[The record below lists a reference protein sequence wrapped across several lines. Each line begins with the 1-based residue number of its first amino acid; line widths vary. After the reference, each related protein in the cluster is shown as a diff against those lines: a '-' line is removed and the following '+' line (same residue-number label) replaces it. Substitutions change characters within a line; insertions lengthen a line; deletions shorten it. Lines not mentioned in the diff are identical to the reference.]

1 MRRKDRAVPTQQG
14 VAMNAMS
21 YRDRRHAGQVLAA
34 ALRKLRGRDPIV
46 LALPRGGV
54 PVGFEVARALS
65 CPLDIVSVRK
75 LGAPHQPELAV
86 GAVVDTDPPQ
96 TVGNPEVMEALALD
110 QAWLDQAAK
119 TQEKELLRRRRLY
132 VGDRPRPGLAQRQV
146 ILVDD
151 GIATGAS
158 IRAALK
164 GLRQARP
171 AELVLAVPVAPPEV
185 LEDLTALCDRIV
197 CPRRPE
203 NFGAVGYYYQDFAQT
218 QDEEVVRLLAE
229 ANRPG

>member
-1 MRRKDRAVPTQQG
+1 MR
-14 VAMNAMS
+14 
-21 YRDRRHAGQVLAA
+21 YRDRRHAGQALAA
-34 ALRKLRGRDPIV
+34 ALQTRRGRDPIV

-96 TVGNPEVMEALALD
+96 TVGNPEVMTTLGLD
-110 QAWLDQAAK
+110 QAWLDQAARA
-119 TQEKELLRRRRLY
+119 QEKELLRRRRLY
-132 VGDRPRPGLAQRQV
+132 VGDRPRPGLAGRQV

-158 IRAALK
+158 IRAALAA
-164 GLRQARP
+164 LRQTQP
-171 AELVLAVPVAPPEV
+171 AELVLAVPVAPPDV
-185 LEDLTALCDRIV
+185 LDALAPLCDRIV

-203 NFGAVGYYYQDFAQT
+203 NFGAVGYYYDDFGQT
-218 QDEEVVRLLAE
+218 GDEEVVRLLAE
-229 ANRPG
+229 ANKPA

>member
-1 MRRKDRAVPTQQG
+1 MD
-14 VAMNAMS
+14 AMS

-34 ALRKLRGRDPIV
+34 ALEKLRGRDPIV

-54 PVGFEVARALS
+54 PVGFEVARALG

-86 GAVVDTDPPQ
+86 GAVVDTQPPQ
-96 TVGNPEVMEALALD
+96 TVGNPEVMRALGLD
-110 QAWLDQAAK
+110 QAWLDHAAK
-119 TQEKELLRRRRLY
+119 AQEKELLRRRRLY
-132 VGDRPRPGLAQRQV
+132 VGDRPRPALAHRQV

-171 AELVLAVPVAPPEV
+171 EALVLAVPVAPPEV

-229 ANRPG
+229 ANEPA

>member
-1 MRRKDRAVPTQQG
+1 MD
-14 VAMNAMS
+14 AMS

-34 ALRKLRGRDPIV
+34 ALIKLRGRDPIV

-119 TQEKELLRRRRLY
+119 AQEKELLRRRRLY

-171 AELVLAVPVAPPEV
+171 AELILAVPVAPPEV

>member
-1 MRRKDRAVPTQQG
+1 MD
-14 VAMNAMS
+14 AMT

-34 ALRKLRGRDPIV
+34 ALKNLRGRDPIV

-54 PVGFEVARALS
+54 PVGFEVARALG

-75 LGAPHQPELAV
+75 LGAPQQPELAV
-86 GAVVDTDPPQ
+86 GAVVDTQPPQ
-96 TVGNPEVMEALALD
+96 TVVNPDVMNALGLD

-119 TQEKELLRRRRLY
+119 AQEKELLRRRRLY
-132 VGDRPRPGLAQRQV
+132 VGDRPRPALAARQI

-164 GLRQARP
+164 GLRKAKP

-218 QDEEVVRLLAE
+218 QDDEVVRLLAE
-229 ANRPG
+229 ANSPG

>member
-1 MRRKDRAVPTQQG
+1 MR
-14 VAMNAMS
+14 
-21 YRDRRHAGQVLAA
+21 YRDRRHAGQALAA
-34 ALRKLRGRDPIV
+34 ALQTRRGRDPIV

-96 TVGNPEVMEALALD
+96 TVGNPEVMTTLGLD
-110 QAWLDQAAK
+110 QAWLDQAARA
-119 TQEKELLRRRRLY
+119 QEKELLRRRRLY
-132 VGDRPRPGLAQRQV
+132 VGDRPRPGLAGRQV

-158 IRAALK
+158 IRAALAA
-164 GLRQARP
+164 LRQTQP
-171 AELVLAVPVAPPEV
+171 AELVLAVPVAPPDV
-185 LEDLTALCDRIV
+185 LDALAPLCDRIV

-203 NFGAVGYYYQDFAQT
+203 NFGAVGYYYDDFGQT
-218 QDEEVVRLLAE
+218 PDEEVVRLLAE
-229 ANRPG
+229 ANKPA